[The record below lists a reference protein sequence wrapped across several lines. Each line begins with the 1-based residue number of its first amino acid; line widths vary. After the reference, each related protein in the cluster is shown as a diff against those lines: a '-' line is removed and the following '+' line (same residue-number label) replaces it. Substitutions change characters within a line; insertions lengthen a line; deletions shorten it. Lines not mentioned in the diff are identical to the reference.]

1 MAHENVQQAQEQ
13 SGAKR
18 KFKQVGSTS
27 HTSIGIALLTHD
39 SSGVQRCACL
49 QSSHSSFHPPSSVP
63 HPLPPLSLQI
73 LSRVVRM
80 QAVQKTAARLE
91 GMARRTAPAA
101 PPQPSPSAL
110 VQRSFS
116 LRYQLADLSHQ
127 SQGQGH
133 GLGLGLGQAGS
144 PGRALCVDGG
154 ETLPGGYG
162 SPGRRGAQAGS
173 PFREQG
179 GAAYGDEGMFWEGK
193 SRGRGT
199 SSGKSSPGKASP
211 LSQKIRVNDGDDDDD
226 FRE

>member
-1 MAHENVQQAQEQ
+1 MCSNP
-13 SGAKR
+13 
-18 KFKQVGSTS
+18 
-27 HTSIGIALLTHD
+27 HT
-39 SSGVQRCACL
+39 
-49 QSSHSSFHPPSSVP
+49 PPSIPPVRYP
-63 HPLPPLSLQI
+63 PPLPPLSSQI

-91 GMARRTAPAA
+91 GMARRAAPAA

-116 LRYQLADLSHQ
+116 LRHQLADFSHQ
-127 SQGQGH
+127 SQGQGQGH
-133 GLGLGLGQAGS
+133 GLGQAGS
-144 PGRALCVDGG
+144 PGRALCVERGG
-154 ETLPGGYG
+154 TSPGGHG
-162 SPGRRGAQAGS
+162 SPGRRGAQVGS
-173 PFREQG
+173 PLREQG

-199 SSGKSSPGKASP
+199 LSGKSSPGRASP

>member
-1 MAHENVQQAQEQ
+1 MCLPPNL
-13 SGAKR
+13 
-18 KFKQVGSTS
+18 TS
-27 HTSIGIALLTHD
+27 
-39 SSGVQRCACL
+39 
-49 QSSHSSFHPPSSVP
+49 FYPPSSV
-63 HPLPPLSLQI
+63 HRPLPPLSSQI

-91 GMARRTAPAA
+91 GMARRAAPAA

-116 LRYQLADLSHQ
+116 LRHQLADFSHQ
-127 SQGQGH
+127 SQGQGQGH
-133 GLGLGLGQAGS
+133 GQGQGQAGS
-144 PGRALCVDGG
+144 PGRALCVDRGG
-154 ETLPGGYG
+154 TSPGGHG
-162 SPGRRGAQAGS
+162 SPGRRGAQAGG
-173 PFREQG
+173 PLREHG

-199 SSGKSSPGKASP
+199 LSGKSSPGRASP